1 MRLNIGDRKK
11 YRILERKRR
20 NMKIRF
26 KNNNKIFDGS
36 VKKIAQNMLLVQTV
50 ELTEHQNTT
59 EIDILTEN
67 GSIVAKYEGF
77 ETVYMKVDGRMILS
91 NDGSVFMEQPV
102 QELDVEQIRAA
113 KIAEISNRCENT
125 IYEGVDVELTDGS
138 VVHISLTE
146 KDQINLFRK
155 QHQISTGAT
164 QLEYHADGELYKY
177 YSAADMTKM
186 IDVAMKFVQFN
197 TIYCNSMFAWIKG
210 VETTTEIEAIKYGE
224 QIPDRYKSQALKDY
238 EIA

>member
-1 MRLNIGDRKK
+1 
-11 YRILERKRR
+11 
-20 NMKIRF
+20 MKIRF

-77 ETVYMKVDGRMILS
+77 ETVYMKVDGGMILS

-164 QLEYHADGELYKY
+164 QLEYHADGELCKY

>member
-1 MRLNIGDRKK
+1 
-11 YRILERKRR
+11 
-20 NMKIRF
+20 MKIRF
-26 KNNNKIFDGS
+26 KDNSSVLDGS

-77 ETVYMKVDGRMILS
+77 ETVYMKVDGGMILS

-155 QHQISTGAT
+155 QHQISAGAT
-164 QLEYHADGELYKY
+164 QLEYHADGELCKY
-177 YSAADMTKM
+177 YSAVDMTKM
-186 IDVAMKFVQFN
+186 IDAAMKFVQFN

>member
-1 MRLNIGDRKK
+1 
-11 YRILERKRR
+11 
-20 NMKIRF
+20 MKIRF
-26 KNNNKIFDGS
+26 KNNDKIFDGS
-36 VKKIAQNMLLVQTV
+36 VKKVAQNMLLVQTV

-77 ETVYMKVDGRMILS
+77 ETVYMKVDGGMILS
-91 NDGSVFMEQPV
+91 NDGSAFM
-102 QELDVEQIRAA
+102 EQIRAA

-155 QHQISTGAT
+155 QHQISAGAT
-164 QLEYHADGELYKY
+164 QLEYHADGELCKY
-177 YSAADMTKM
+177 YSAVDMTKM
-186 IDVAMKFVQFN
+186 IDAAMKFVQFN

>member
-1 MRLNIGDRKK
+1 
-11 YRILERKRR
+11 
-20 NMKIRF
+20 MKIRF
-26 KNNNKIFDGS
+26 KNNDKIFDGS

-77 ETVYMKVDGRMILS
+77 ETVYMKVDGGMILS
-91 NDGSVFMEQPV
+91 NDGSAFMEQPV

-125 IYEGVDVELTDGS
+125 IYEGVDAELTDGS

-164 QLEYHADGELYKY
+164 QLEYHADGELCKY
-177 YSAADMTKM
+177 YSAVDMTKM
-186 IDVAMKFVQFN
+186 IDAAMKFVQFN